1 MDKKQE
7 EKLLR
12 TWAKKTGKPI
22 KELREML
29 EMAKEDAKNLG
40 MENNDNVILGRF
52 SKKVRGRLYFEKKG
66 TSRREA
72 VRFKGFLLG
81 ADRLRDLQDF
91 RRQRCYREYS
101 EDPEGAKL
109 AGFVDE
115 QGNPLDWRETIR
127 NRKGQEVPNPNYH
140 KPLIGHEYVRDVFGI
155 AVREGETKPELFR
168 LTLWRGYA
176 SKFSYR
182 PFVPITFKAL
192 VRNTSVGYYQL
203 DMSRQKDAVM
213 QTIKEEL
220 PIEDWI
226 REVLKDRFYKLE
238 DMEQAVKDCEN
249 ASDPWILTEGTVDF
263 IDTEVNPKTGSRSIL
278 ITDIENGFADVVRVF
293 IPKDFPLAF
302 REYSKV
308 LVFGRPRKWRRTE
321 EDDYTYSINGISIY
335 PIPGQTVEAKIEGPQ
350 PAETEGEEEEGYNI
364 FQG

>member
-7 EKLLR
+7 EKLLK
-12 TWAKKTGKPI
+12 TWAKKTGRPI

-29 EMAKEDAKNLG
+29 EMAREDAKKIG
-40 MENNDNVILGRF
+40 MENNDNVVLGIF
-52 SKKVRGRLYFEKKG
+52 GKKVRGRIYFETKG
-66 TSRREA
+66 TTRREA

-115 QGNPLDWRETIR
+115 QGNPLDYRETIR
-127 NRKGQEVPNPNYH
+127 NRRGEEVPNPNYH

-155 AVREGETKPELFR
+155 AVKEGDTKPKLFKM
-168 LTLWRGYA
+168 TLWRGYA

-192 VRNTSVGYYQL
+192 IRSEDDYYQL

-213 QTIKEEL
+213 QTIKEKI
-220 PIEDWI
+220 PIENWI
-226 REVLKDRFYKLE
+226 REVLKNRFYKLE
-238 DMEQAVKDCEN
+238 EIERAVQDCEN
-249 ASDPWILTEGTVDF
+249 ATDPWILTEGTVDF

-278 ITDIENGFADVVRVF
+278 LTDVENGFPDVVRIF

-308 LVFGRPRKWRRTE
+308 LAFGRPRKWRRTE
-321 EDDYTYSINGISIY
+321 EDEYSYSINGISIY
-335 PIPGQTVEAKIEGPQ
+335 PIPGQTVEATIEMAR
-350 PAETEGEEEEGYNI
+350 PAEGEEEEEEGYNI